1 MKPKHIGIIAVTAPG
16 AALCYQA
23 IVSESEKILG
33 TKHHPSI
40 SLFHPPFYETYEAHQ
55 RRDWKT
61 VEKILLDSI
70 RRVALSGAD
79 FVIMPANATHYA
91 HAAVAKKSPIPFLS
105 LVDITVQ
112 EARRRR
118 FKKAAILGV
127 DITMTDG
134 LYVKP
139 LEGVGIEPFTPP
151 RKDQEVIKDIIHT
164 ELITNK
170 PTPQGTQKLI
180 ALLRTYQSAGCDV
193 ALLACTELPIVLNA
207 DNSPIPV
214 IDTTRLLATKAV
226 EISLAGLE

>member
-1 MKPKHIGIIAVTAPG
+1 MLPKHIGIIAVTAPG
-16 AALCYQA
+16 AALCYQT

-33 TKHHPSI
+33 SKHHPPI
-40 SLFHPPFYETYEAHQ
+40 SLFHPPFHETYEAHQ

-70 RRVALSGAD
+70 RRVNASGAD

-91 HAAVAKKSPIPFLS
+91 HPAVAKKSPIPFLS
-105 LVDITVQ
+105 IVDITIQ
-112 EARRRR
+112 EAKRLR

-139 LEGVGIEPFTPP
+139 LVDVGIEPFTPP
-151 RKDQEVIKDIIHT
+151 PKDQEVIKDIIHT

-180 ALLRTYQSAGCDV
+180 ALLNAYQSAGCDGV
-193 ALLACTELPIVLNA
+193 LLACTELPMVLN
-207 DNSPIPV
+207 DKNSPIPIV
-214 IDTTRLLATKAV
+214 DTTRLLAQKAV
-226 EISLAGLE
+226 ELSLS